1 MSGSGEARQF
11 LLTEIRDYYREGNTD
26 SDIPAFTKT
35 YQPFTQSSRF
45 VENGSFVR
53 LKNVSLAYNV
63 PSSVFKDKANIRIF
77 ASATNLFTITKYSG
91 PDPETSNVGSS
102 TDTAIGIDRGSYP
115 NAKVYTVGL
124 TLGF

>member
-1 MSGSGEARQF
+1 M
-11 LLTEIRDYYREGNTD
+11 EGNTD

-63 PSSVFKDKANIRIF
+63 PSSVFRDKANIRIF
-77 ASATNLFTITKYSG
+77 ASATNLFTITKYKG
-91 PDPETSNVGSS
+91 YDPEIGMVNYGGTVM
-102 TDTAIGIDRGSYP
+102 AGIDTGRYP
-115 NAKVYTVGL
+115 SVRMYSFGL
-124 TLGF
+124 LADF